1 MVMISIISENNNNC
15 DSSLSNIS
23 TYFSKK
29 STILILAMAI
39 SCKKWQEGFVMWN
52 TMDIKQNHLHH
63 RTTYITYI
71 CYNTE
76 GTMGYII

>member
-1 MVMISIISENNNNC
+1 
-15 DSSLSNIS
+15 
-23 TYFSKK
+23 
-29 STILILAMAI
+29 MAI